1 VLPVKGKALAA
12 VPLSARVATGV
23 ELNKI
28 KKEMFLVNSADG
40 E

>member
-12 VPLSARVATGV
+12 VPLSAGVATGM
-23 ELNKI
+23 ELNT
-28 KKEMFLVNSADG
+28 KKEMISGKLSDG